1 VEALLRQVLEKNPK
15 DVKLVIKHFPLPS
28 HSFAKKAAV
37 AALAAEKQGK
47 FWEMH
52 EKLFANQK
60 QLSDIKVE
68 EIAREL
74 GLNMERFDQ
83 DLKDPELL
91 TRIDRDL
98 KNGQQANVRGTPSIF
113 VNGKLLNQRSLPG
126 FQQAIDAELKKKR

>member
-1 VEALLRQVLEKNPK
+1 MLEKNPK
-15 DVKLVIKHFPLPS
+15 DAKLVIKHFPLPS
-28 HSFAKKAAV
+28 HSFAKKAAI

-60 QLSDIKVE
+60 QLSDAKVE

-83 DLKDPELL
+83 DLKNPEMPA
-91 TRIDRDL
+91 RIDRDL
-98 KNGQQANVRGTPSIF
+98 KNGHQANVRGTPTMF
-113 VNGKLLNQRSLPG
+113 LNGKQLNQRSLPG
-126 FQQAIDAELKKKR
+126 FQQAIDAELKKKK

>member
-1 VEALLRQVLEKNPK
+1 VEALLQQVLEKNPK
-15 DVKLVIKHFPLPS
+15 DVKLVIKHFPLPN
-28 HSFAKKAAV
+28 HSFAKKVAV

-60 QLSDIKVE
+60 QLSDVKVE

-113 VNGKLLNQRSLPG
+113 LNGKQLNQRSLPG
-126 FQQAIDAELKKKR
+126 FQQAIDVELKKKK

>member
-1 VEALLRQVLEKNPK
+1 MEALLRQVLEKNPK

>member
-1 VEALLRQVLEKNPK
+1 VLEKNPK

-28 HSFAKKAAV
+28 HNFAKKAAI

-52 EKLFANQK
+52 EKLFAHQK
-60 QLSDIKVE
+60 QLGDAKVE

-83 DLKDPELL
+83 DLKDPEMQS
-91 TRIDRDL
+91 RIDRDL
-98 KNGQQANVRGTPSIF
+98 NNGHQANVRGTPAIF
-113 VNGKLLNQRSLPG
+113 MNGKLLNQRSLPG
-126 FQQAIDAELKKKR
+126 FQQAIDAELKKKQ

>member
-1 VEALLRQVLEKNPK
+1 MEALLQQVLEKNPK

-52 EKLFANQK
+52 QRLFANQK
-60 QLSDIKVE
+60 QLSEAKVE

-113 VNGKLLNQRSLPG
+113 LNGKQLNQRSLPG
-126 FQQAIDAELKKKR
+126 FQQAIDAELKKKK